1 VYGLRKGVQNCW
13 WLGLVLLAWHFLFDK
28 KVQRDTKSDFLE
40 YVTKILVC
48 FLVGNFIWLI
58 KTLMVKVLASSF
70 HVSTYFD
77 RIQESLFNQFVIET
91 LSGPPLIEIQ
101 KAEDDVERIAAE
113 VRKLQDAGVT
123 MPAELKASVFP
134 PTKSGRLN
142 PNRVMQKTFT
152 AKSFKFSGKL
162 SQKGEK
168 EADDGITIDHLHK
181 LNTKNISAW
190 NMKRLMKIVRHGSLS
205 TLDEH
210 ILGAATEDESTTH
223 IRSENEAKVAARKIF
238 NNVARH
244 GSK

>member
-1 VYGLRKGVQNCW
+1 
-13 WLGLVLLAWHFLFDK
+13 
-28 KVQRDTKSDFLE
+28 
-40 YVTKILVC
+40 
-48 FLVGNFIWLI
+48 
-58 KTLMVKVLASSF
+58 
-70 HVSTYFD
+70 
-77 RIQESLFNQFVIET
+77 VIET

-113 VRKLQDAGVT
+113 VRKLQNAGVT

-134 PTKSGRLN
+134 PAKSGRLN

-205 TLDEH
+205 TLDEQ